1 MKDAGMTLLELVM
14 VMVVIGG
21 LTIITGPPLAQHLR
35 SSMTRTATDEF
46 RLAHSLARS
55 TALRYGRVAELHID
69 AANAQFWVEV
79 DTSGTGV
86 RDTVGFLHKPGNG
99 KLTMKSTRSLLCFD
113 ARGLATT
120 RAACESADATIVFA
134 MAGRTNTVQIT
145 PLGKVL
151 R

>member
-1 MKDAGMTLLELVM
+1 
-14 VMVVIGG
+14 
-21 LTIITGPPLAQHLR
+21 
-35 SSMTRTATDEF
+35 
-46 RLAHSLARS
+46 
-55 TALRYGRVAELHID
+55 VAELHID

-86 RDTVGFLHKPGNG
+86 RDTVGFIHGPGNG
-99 KLTMKSTRSLLCFD
+99 KLTMTSTRSLLCFD

-134 MAGRTNTVQIT
+134 MAGRTNTIQIT